1 MARSSAFSSARR
13 ASGGPGATASRV
25 YLDYAGFSPVDPRV
39 VAVMR
44 PFLEGGVGNPGAP
57 HSLGLEARASL
68 DGARAKVARLIGGA
82 PAGVIFTASATEASN
97 LAIKGVAQRA
107 PGRHVVA
114 SAVEHVSVIN
124 ACRDLEKRGF
134 AVTYV
139 PVDAEGRVD
148 PDAVARAVRAET
160 ALVSLMAANGE
171 IGTLE
176 PIAAIGKVTRARG
189 VPFHVDAVGAAGRV
203 PLAVDEA
210 HIDLLTLSSNDLY
223 GPPGAGALWMRP
235 EIKLAPLILGGG
247 QEGGYRAGTEN
258 LPAIVGMGVAADLAR
273 LEGPAEVA
281 RLRELRD
288 RLLAGLLER
297 LPEARLTDARRGKTD
312 QRVVWDVLTAAGVPR
327 EEIEARVGACFEA
340 YLGELETILGDGR
353 AIQIMPG
360 IRELVPAL
368 SARPDAVVG
377 LLTGNIEAGARLKL
391 RPTGLLE
398 HFRVGAFGSD
408 HIDRR
413 CLPSIARERAG
424 RLVGHDFDFERVT
437 LP

>member
-1 MARSSAFSSARR
+1 MARSSASSSARLGS
-13 ASGGPGATASRV
+13 AGLGAAVPRV

-39 VAVMR
+39 FAVMR

-68 DGARAKVARLIGGA
+68 DGARAKVARLVGGT
-82 PAGVIFTASATEASN
+82 PAGVIFTASATEANN
-97 LAIKGVAQRA
+97 LAIKGIAPRA
-107 PGRHVVA
+107 PGRHIVA
-114 SAVEHVSVIN
+114 SAIEHVSVIN
-124 ACRDLEKRGF
+124 ACRDLEKQGF

-148 PDAVARAVRAET
+148 PDAVARWVRDDT
-160 ALVSLMAANGE
+160 ALVSVMAANGE

-176 PIAAIGKVTRARG
+176 PIGALGRVARARG

-235 EIKLAPLILGGG
+235 EIKLAPMVLGGG

-288 RLLAGLLER
+288 RLLGGLLER
-297 LPEARLTDARRGKTD
+297 IPEARLTGTRGEG
-312 QRVVWDVLTAAGVPR
+312 RLPHHASFVVPGVKADGVLLELDLRGVAASSGS
-327 EEIEARVGACFEA
+327 ACNT
-340 YLGELETILGDGR
+340 LTGEPSHVLR
-353 AIQIMPG
+353 AIG
-360 IRELVPAL
+360 CARDAL
-368 SARPDAVVG
+368 EGSLCFTLGRWTTASEIDVVVETLPAVV
-377 LLTGNIEAGARLKL
+377 ARL
-391 RPTGLLE
+391 
-398 HFRVGAFGSD
+398 
-408 HIDRR
+408 RR
-413 CLPSIARERAG
+413 LAPR
-424 RLVGHDFDFERVT
+424 
-437 LP
+437 